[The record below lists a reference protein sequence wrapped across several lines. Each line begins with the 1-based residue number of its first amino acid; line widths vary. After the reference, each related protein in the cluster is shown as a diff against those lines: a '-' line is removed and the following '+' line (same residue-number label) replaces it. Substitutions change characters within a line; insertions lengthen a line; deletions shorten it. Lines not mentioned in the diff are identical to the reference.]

1 MYEIWIMSM
10 SNKSRISIMG
20 RINHISSRMK
30 IERHLN
36 KMRPEIYLDGENYLL
51 TMLLFLFIEKTYPI
65 YSILHYTF
73 IETTYNITIL
83 MTTFT
88 ISIKYIFYMLCTI
101 NNYS

>member
-1 MYEIWIMSM
+1 MYEIWIMSK
-10 SNKSRISIMG
+10 SNKRRISIMG

-30 IERHLN
+30 TERHLN

-51 TMLLFLFIEKTYPI
+51 TMLLFLLIEKTYPI

-83 MTTFT
+83 MTTLT
-88 ISIKYIFYMLCTI
+88 ISIKYIFFILCTI